1 MSSII
6 KSDNGVSS
14 GVTGIVQIADS
25 SGQLAFQTTNSAGT
39 AVTALTIN
47 NSQIVTFA
55 NQLTAASMPTGSV
68 IQVVQGVSTTGTVST
83 TSATYTST
91 GFTTTITPLLSTSKI
106 LILFTG
112 GFSTFG
118 SAPNNGSIS
127 IRSSINGGSYSS
139 VTGNTNDI
147 QLQASNSTATVG
159 MQWSWSYLY
168 SPSTT
173 NSVAITPYFNSTASG
188 NTQFYINYNGSSGT
202 TMQITLMEIR

>member
-1 MSSII
+1 MLIFDGGANSISGLATGAGIPANVLSGSNNLSLSALPAGSII
-6 KSDNGVSS
+6 
-14 GVTGIVQIADS
+14 
-25 SGQLAFQTTNSAGT
+25 QT
-39 AVTALTIN
+39 
-47 NSQIVTFA
+47 
-55 NQLTAASMPTGSV
+55 
-68 IQVVQGVSTTGTVST
+68 VQGVSTTGTVST

-118 SAPNNGSIS
+118 SSPNTGSIS

-147 QLQASNSTATVG
+147 QLQAYSNTATVG
-159 MQWSWSYLY
+159 IQWSWSYLY